1 MWHYQFV
8 KTEDGKTGVFEKF
21 PSKRWPWYGWP
32 ILIWS
37 REELIKK
44 CEMKIAQWNW
54 KKDSTWK
61 FMLGD
66 LQNNLSVDEL
76 DWEMGEEI
84 WVYQWPFAYEIIQ
97 DRKKDNTCNGL

>member
-8 KTEDGKTGVFEKF
+8 KTKDGKTGVFEKF
-21 PSKRWPWYGWP
+21 PSNQWVGYGWP
-32 ILIWS
+32 IFIWS
-37 REELIKK
+37 REDLIKK
-44 CEMKIAQWNW
+44 CEMKIAQWSW

-76 DWEMGEEI
+76 DWGMGEEI
-84 WVYQWPFAYEIIQ
+84 WVYEWPSVSDIMQA
-97 DRKKDNTCNGL
+97 RKKEKE